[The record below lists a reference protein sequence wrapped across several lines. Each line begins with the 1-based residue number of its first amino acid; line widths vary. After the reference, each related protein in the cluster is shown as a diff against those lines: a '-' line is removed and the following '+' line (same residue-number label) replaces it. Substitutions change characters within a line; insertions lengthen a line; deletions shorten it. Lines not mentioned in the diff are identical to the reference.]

1 MYLLT
6 NFIAGLFALDMYIIE
21 FLFSAI
27 FIILSVFRT
36 SYSFKD
42 YNVLGLTALRLEG
55 CIIRYFE
62 DNG

>member
-1 MYLLT
+1 
-6 NFIAGLFALDMYIIE
+6 MYIIE

-27 FIILSVFRT
+27 LSVFRT
-36 SYSFKD
+36 SHSFKD

-55 CIIRYFE
+55 CIICYFE